1 LLFAWLVYSVYKDIS
16 AQKDLPEYLH
26 YISNSIDITA
36 FLLLLFVFALMLIQ
50 WMFEAA
56 KWQLLLNQ
64 HIKLTIAKAMMMIF
78 TGISFSIATPNR
90 FGEFIGR
97 ILHLPKDLRLQATGY
112 TFIGNFAQLLVT
124 SVAGSIGLVFLCSN
138 PIHGN
143 LAQYKSFIFG
153 LTVVSPI
160 LSILGLVVYF
170 RAGLFF
176 SWVSKIKFLFRW
188 QDKLMQLSEL
198 SISLLIK
205 VLIWSV
211 LRYAIFI
218 LQYWLIFSII
228 GLEVTLQ
235 QTATA
240 VSVVLLVL
248 SIIPTISLVELG
260 LRWQISILV
269 FAPVTANVFGLT
281 MGVTLIWLL
290 NMIIP
295 AGIGSLMMLSYRYSE
310 K

>member
-1 LLFAWLVYSVYKDIS
+1 
-16 AQKDLPEYLH
+16 
-26 YISNSIDITA
+26 
-36 FLLLLFVFALMLIQ
+36 M
-50 WMFEAA
+50 
-56 KWQLLLNQ
+56 
-64 HIKLTIAKAMMMIF
+64 
-78 TGISFSIATPNR
+78 
-90 FGEFIGR
+90 
-97 ILHLPKDLRLQATGY
+97 
-112 TFIGNFAQLLVT
+112 LVT
-124 SVAGSIGLVFLCSN
+124 SVAGSIGLVFLLSN

-143 LAQYKSFIFG
+143 LAQYKDF
-153 LTVVSPI
+153 
-160 LSILGLVVYF
+160 ILGLTILSPVVSVLGLGVYF

-188 QDKLMQLSEL
+188 QEKLMQLSEL
-198 SISLLIK
+198 SIRLLIK
-205 VLIWSV
+205 VLLWSV
-211 LRYAIFI
+211 LRYAVFI

-240 VSVVLLVL
+240 ISVVLLVL

-269 FAPVTANVFGLT
+269 FAAITANVFGLT

-290 NMIIP
+290 NMIVP
-295 AGIGSLMMLSYRYSE
+295 AGIGSLMMLNYRYSG